1 MTEQKPFFKSRP
13 WKVFVVTF
21 SISFPIFLLSR
32 FDNLFL
38 ILVVSFAVT
47 FILRPLIDQLE
58 DKGIDRMW
66 AVLGT
71 FIVLGSIIVV
81 AGMILYPLIVTQML
95 QISTAFSGDKLT
107 IMLDKLS
114 ASIAQQVP
122 FIKTEAVQQQ
132 LHDAVSSFGTSAGS
146 SIEEGIGLLANLA
159 IVPFISFF
167 LLNDYYKMQK
177 IFIQNMPNKY
187 FEMTLNIIHKLEEQL
202 TKYIRGTVTESFF
215 VAILYTLFYFYY
227 GINYATVLGLI
238 GGIANIIPFAGPFI
252 GAIPVLLIS
261 IIQFG
266 DLRMLP
272 WIVISTIVVQ
282 QIDQFF
288 IQPAVFSKIMD
299 IHPLTMFLV
308 ILVGNEVLGVMG
320 MVLAVPIYTVI
331 FVTAKETNWGLKKYK
346 ITW

>member
-1 MTEQKPFFKSRP
+1 MTEQKTFFKSRP

-58 DKGIDRMW
+58 DKGINRMW

-81 AGMILYPLIVTQML
+81 VGMILYPLIVTQML

-114 ASIAQQVP
+114 ASIAQHAP

-132 LHDAVSSFGTSAGS
+132 LHEAVSSFGTSAGS
-146 SIEEGIGLLANLA
+146 SIEKGIGLLANLA

-215 VAILYTLFYFYY
+215 VAILYALFYFYY

-266 DLRMLP
+266 DLSMLP
-272 WIVISTIVVQ
+272 WIIISTIVVQ